1 MIAGDGGG
9 GTASSPS
16 SIDEAAGLWSIMGPV
31 RHDELVEPDWQRL
44 PGFRDVTPA
53 DWEDARWQR
62 AHSIRNVGQ
71 LAEVF
76 GSCLTGELAADI
88 RADQLHTATMPLL
101 VTPQLL
107 STMDEHD
114 LAADPVRRYML
125 PARSEREP
133 RWTSHP
139 RARRDSLAESEM
151 WAVEGLVHRYPSKV
165 LVELL
170 STCPQYCGHCTRMD
184 LVGTDTSQVVKYDF
198 QALPRRR
205 YELMLEY
212 IRATPRVKDVVVSGG
227 DLANV
232 PVHSLERFVSSLLEI
247 PHLRHVRLATKSL
260 VALPQ
265 HFLQPQVRA
274 AMERLARKAREREID
289 LALHT
294 HANHANQITPL
305 VARAARSFLDLGFR
319 DVRNQGVVLRG
330 VNADAA
336 SILDL
341 CLALD
346 QARITPYYL
355 YMCDLIPNAEH
366 WRTPLWEAQNLQH
379 AIMGRLPG
387 FATPRIVCDVP
398 YLGKLWVD
406 QVDEYDRER
415 GISYWHKEY
424 LTPIEEGDA
433 EAPARRY
440 EYYDP
445 VQTLPESGQNW
456 WKAQIANATGDTART
471 A

>member
-1 MIAGDGGG
+1 M
-9 GTASSPS
+9 
-16 SIDEAAGLWSIMGPV
+16 
-31 RHDELVEPDWQRL
+31 RNDELVEPDWRRL
-44 PGFRDVTPA
+44 PGYRRVTRT
-53 DWEDARWQR
+53 DWESARWQR
-62 AHSIRNVGQ
+62 RQSVRGIAQ

-76 GSCLTGELAADI
+76 GGFLSDALAADI
-88 RADQLHTATMPLL
+88 RADQLQTATMPLL

-107 STMDEHD
+107 STMNEND

-139 RARRDSLAESEM
+139 RARRDSLAEAEM
-151 WAVEGLVHRYPSKV
+151 WAVEGLVHRYPTKV

-184 LVGTDTSQVVKYDF
+184 LVGADTSQVVKYDF
-198 QALPRRR
+198 KTPARRR

-212 IRATPRVKDVVVSGG
+212 IRATPRVRDIVVSGG

-232 PVHSLERFVSSLLEI
+232 PIRSLENFVSSLLLI
-247 PHLRHVRLATKSL
+247 PHVRHVRLATKSL

-265 HFLQPQVRA
+265 HFLQPEVLA
-274 AMERLARKAREREID
+274 AMERLARTAREREVD

-305 VARAARSFLDLGFR
+305 VARAAGSFLDLGFR
-319 DVRNQGVVLRG
+319 DVRNQGVLLRG
-330 VNADAA
+330 VNADPT
-336 SILDL
+336 SILEL
-341 CLALD
+341 CFALER
-346 QARITPYYL
+346 ARITPYYL

-366 WRTPLWEAQNLQH
+366 WRTPLWEAQDLQH

-406 QVDEYDRER
+406 QPEEYDRER
-415 GISYWHKEY
+415 GISYWRKHY
-424 LTPIEEGDA
+424 LTPIEEDDA
-433 EAPARRY
+433 EAPSRRY

-445 VQTLPESGQNW
+445 VQTLPEAGRSW
-456 WKAQIANATGDTART
+456 WEAQVANATGDLART